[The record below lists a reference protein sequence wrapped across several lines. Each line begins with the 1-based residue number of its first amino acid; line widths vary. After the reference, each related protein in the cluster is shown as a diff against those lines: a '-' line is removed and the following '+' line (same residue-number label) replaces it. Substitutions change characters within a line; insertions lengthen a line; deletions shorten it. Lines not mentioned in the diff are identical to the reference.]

1 MSENMKFIIESS
13 SVPIYNRI
21 ATAFAKTLMEFGHT
35 VHFIDASGFNETDF
49 VNTINGIEIDY
60 YISTNELNVVQKQSE
75 LDDSFLFEKVQ
86 TRIIFIH
93 HDNLFSAFHCIS
105 FIANKLQAL
114 TNIGQRSYH
123 FCLEES
129 NVDLLK
135 SSGIPNA
142 AKVNHASEFTSA
154 PVATQSQWGVTFI
167 GHLMSSLNLYPAV
180 SLAGGQHL
188 QVMAWNRF
196 SQSSYAVQPAI
207 ENLVQ
212 DPYVLAS
219 LGPDADKNL
228 LVTQQFLMA
237 GLNKFSSP
245 LRGQIIST
253 IKNHRVDIFGGDLS
267 YGRINDPLLVLQ
279 QSNVHYQPATQNY
292 QDACAIYQSSRIN
305 LNISSLQFDSAVN
318 NRVIDVVLSGGFIL
332 TDKRSDLIDIFS
344 FAHEI
349 SFETPE
355 ELNDKI
361 HYWRSPKNDSKYI
374 EIKNEVKAAFSSK
387 FTYQNCVSII
397 FDLINHTKD

>member
-1 MSENMKFIIESS
+1 MKFIIESS

-49 VNTINGIEIDY
+49 VNTINDIEIDY
-60 YISTNELNVVQKQSE
+60 YISTNELNVVQKKSE
-75 LDDSFLFEKVQ
+75 LDDFFLFEKIQ
-86 TRIIFIH
+86 TKIIFIH
-93 HDNLFSAFHCIS
+93 HDNLFSAFHS
-105 FIANKLQAL
+105 MSYIASKLEAL
-114 TNIGQRSYH
+114 TNISQRSYH
-123 FCLEES
+123 FCLEAS

-135 SSGIPNA
+135 TAGIPNA
-142 AKVNHASEFTSA
+142 TKINHASEFTAA

-167 GHLMSSLNLYPAV
+167 GHLMSSLNLYPSDSV
-180 SLAGGQHL
+180 PGGQHL

-219 LGPDADKNL
+219 LGPEADKNL
-228 LVTQQFLMA
+228 LATQQFLMA

-245 LRGQIIST
+245 LRGQLIST

-267 YGRINDPLLVLQ
+267 YGRIKDPLLVLQ

-292 QDACAIYQSSRIN
+292 QDACGIYQSSRIN
-305 LNISSLQFDSAVN
+305 LNISSLQFDTAVN
-318 NRVIDVVLSGGFIL
+318 NRAFDVIMSGGFLL
-332 TDKRSDLIDIFS
+332 TDNREELQSTCSLAK
-344 FAHEI
+344 EI

-355 ELNDKI
+355 EMEFKI
-361 HYWRSPKNDSKYI
+361 QKYSDPNNNKI
-374 EIKNEVKAAFSSK
+374 YDEMKWEIHNEISSK
-387 FTYQNCVSII
+387 FSYQLTLQKILNS
-397 FDLINHTKD
+397 LNHG